1 MDPAFRK
8 FTNLDEKNRRL
19 MKTTSHPVKCFCILL
34 IAGLILAGNSH
45 AESLFKDR
53 RIYLSNDDNH
63 IFKVGVTGTTAGYNF
78 IALIENAKQ
87 ESISLGELGYWEMVD
102 DPPSSL
108 RNYDLQLVVKNQYK
122 GKFQIEFE
130 YDRRR
135 HDIRYRV
142 LDGAVHVEL
151 DSSDYY
157 PTLVIDQLAH
167 VTLKG
172 DEIIIRK
179 GANIFLFYDFNSFD
193 ADLRKYYGKVK
204 RLMKN
209 PDFSHH
215 FYYYESGSYDSYY
228 FKTYQ
233 NVTKLDTDKMGLSLE
248 DGTLKYYQKV
258 LDHLKTLHGADFAD
272 QIIII
277 SRFGKQHSR
286 QLKKYASEIGM
297 SRNMVVTLWSYDD
310 IK

>member
-1 MDPAFRK
+1 
-8 FTNLDEKNRRL
+8 
-19 MKTTSHPVKCFCILL
+19 MKTLRHSVKWFCIFL
-34 IAGLILAGNSH
+34 ITGWISSGNIH
-45 AESLFKDR
+45 AESLFQGR
-53 RIYLSNDDNH
+53 RIHLSNDDNH
-63 IFKVGVTGTTAGYNF
+63 LFKVGVTGTTAGYNF
-78 IALIENAKQ
+78 IALIEKAKQ
-87 ESISLGELGYWEMVD
+87 ESIALGDLGYWEMVD

-108 RNYDLQLVVKNQYK
+108 RNYDLQVLIKNQYK

-135 HDIRYRV
+135 RDIRYRV
-142 LDGAVHVEL
+142 LEGAVRVEL

-157 PTLVIDQLAH
+157 PTLIVEQLAH
-167 VTLKG
+167 VTLTD

-179 GANIFLFYDFNSFD
+179 GAKLFLFYDFNSFD

-209 PDFSHH
+209 PDFAHH
-215 FYYYESGSYDSYY
+215 FYYYEAGSYDSYY

-233 NVTKLDTDKMGLSLE
+233 NVSKLDTDKMGLSLE
-248 DGTLKYYQKV
+248 DGTLKYYQQV
-258 LDHLKTLHGADFAD
+258 IDHLKTLHGSDFAD
-272 QIIII
+272 QVIII
-277 SRFGKQHSR
+277 SRFGKKHSK